1 MVASR
6 RKKLLPRGKSRR
18 MKGGNTPTFHVVIAT
33 AGRVSLMKM
42 LDSLKPQLTENDAL
56 TLIFDGQYAKKKST
70 YTDEYGK
77 GMKCKVHV
85 IEQIP
90 GLKAYGHASINKY
103 LPDLQTI
110 TTYVMFADDDDH
122 YLEGAFDVLRKK
134 CLDSE
139 ILYIAKVRDKSLI
152 IPPFGHTTIDLGYIS
167 KQCGI
172 IPFKDKNKSK
182 LGETGYTGDFDYY
195 KDLKDKVKGLIFLD
209 DIIYEITPEVNANGD
224 VKGGG
229 ISHMRNK
236 ITNRR
241 RKRSKRIIRQVGAS
255 TDPIEDIG
263 FIISRCV
270 KTKEHNFLYKECYN
284 AIRKY
289 HPNVKIVFIDDNTD
303 KAILENYPMTNVEI
317 IQSEYPGAGEY
328 LPYYYL
334 LQRKLFKKAV
344 LMQDSM
350 ILQTEIPF
358 DTVGSYKFLFYYT
371 PADMDKPPNYL
382 IEKTKVPNELLS
394 VYTDRK
400 WVGCWGSSIII
411 TYDFLKKIEDEVG
424 ILCWKDLIN
433 NRDMRISLE
442 TAIALVCIYLNNDK
456 PPEMNS
462 LCGHVYQLQVMREY
476 QLKNGNKFSITDYM
490 RDKDKIKDK
499 IIKIFNAR

>member
-1 MVASR
+1 
-6 RKKLLPRGKSRR
+6 

-33 AGRVSLMKM
+33 AGRESLMNM
-42 LDSLKPQLTENDAL
+42 LNSLKPQLVENDAL
-56 TLIFDGQYAKKKST
+56 TIIFDGKYAKEKSK
-70 YTDEYGK
+70 YTDEYAK
-77 GMKCKVHV
+77 GMKCKVNV

-103 LPDLQTI
+103 LPDLQPV

-122 YLEGAFDVLRKK
+122 YLEGAFDTLRKK
-134 CLDSE
+134 CVDPD
-139 ILYIAKVRDKSLI
+139 ILYIAKVRDKNLI
-152 IPPFGHTTIDLGYIS
+152 IPPFGHTTIDPGYIS

-172 IPFKDKNKSK
+172 IPFKDKAKSK
-182 LGETGYTGDFDYY
+182 LGEITYTGDFDYY
-195 KDLKDKVKGLIFLD
+195 NDLKDKVKSVVFLE
-209 DIIYEITPEVNANGD
+209 DIIYEVTPAAKTNGN
-224 VKGGG
+224 VKGGA
-229 ISHMRNK
+229 IAHIRNK

-371 PADMDKPPNYL
+371 PAEMDKPPNDL

-476 QLKNGNKFSITDYM
+476 QLKNHNKFSITDYM